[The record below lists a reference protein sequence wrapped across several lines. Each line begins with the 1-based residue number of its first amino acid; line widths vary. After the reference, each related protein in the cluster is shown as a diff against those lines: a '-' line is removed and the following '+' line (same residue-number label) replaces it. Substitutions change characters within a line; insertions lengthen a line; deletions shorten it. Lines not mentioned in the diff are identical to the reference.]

1 MSVLGAG
8 LRKRGN
14 RVPGGVLPIHAQ
26 FTRPG
31 RLPPPETL
39 AGRVAVL
46 DLAFDGADPQRDL
59 RWAEALGP
67 RLAVW
72 IDHHDQPCWESL
84 AQDPR
89 FVLVPRAEAPACP
102 PLVTAERVARFGPA
116 GALLAHGDLDGV
128 LSAAKWTLLQLGL
141 PVPDWI
147 DPDGIAADT
156 RRGVLSPR
164 GARLDQALR
173 GSGDAAVVRRA
184 VIASVLAEAR
194 GEAEP
199 EEAARRLDGAMRAH
213 GRAQEATAHAA
224 ETAVH
229 LPDLAENAAVVD
241 LRRCP
246 PDQRLDVTAL
256 MLGLQPRYD
265 WVIVLGRQAGG
276 GLKILVSTMPER
288 SGLDL
293 RREFDLQGYAPFR
306 VHVSPE
312 TLLRRLPSAE
322 LRRILGPA
330 T

>member
-1 MSVLGAG
+1 M
-8 LRKRGN
+8 
-14 RVPGGVLPIHAQ
+14 LPIHAQ

-31 RLPPPETL
+31 KLPPAAALP
-39 AGRVAVL
+39 GRVAVL
-46 DLAFDGADPQRDL
+46 DLAFDGADPERDL
-59 RWAEALGP
+59 RWAAALGP

-72 IDHHDQPCWESL
+72 IDHHDQPCWAGL
-84 AQDPR
+84 ADDPR
-89 FVLVPRAEAPACP
+89 YVLIPRAQAPACP

-141 PVPDWI
+141 PVPDWL

-199 EEAARRLDGAMRAH
+199 SEIAQRLDAAQRAQ
-213 GRAQEATAHAA
+213 GRAQEAAVRAA
-224 ETAVH
+224 EAALPLDGIAEDAV
-229 LPDLAENAAVVD
+229 VVD
-241 LRRCP
+241 LRRYP
-246 PDQRLDVTAL
+246 AAQRLDVTAL
-256 MLGLQPRYD
+256 MLALQPRHD

-276 GLKILVSTMPER
+276 GLKILVSTEPAR

-293 RREFDLQGYAPFR
+293 RREFGLRGFAPFR

-312 TLLRRLPSAE
+312 ALLRRLPSAT
-322 LRRILGPA
+322 LRQALGISAPSRDP
-330 T
+330 